1 MTDDER
7 RTERQN
13 HVDDEGSTER
23 QNHVDD
29 EGSTER
35 RYHVDGELVPAGE
48 ATVSVDDRGF
58 RYGDAAFETLRAYG
72 GSIFEWDAHADR
84 LERTCE
90 TLALEHGLS
99 RADLRARIDETLAG
113 NDLDDAYVRLS
124 ISRGVQPGTLTP
136 RPEVDPTVVV
146 YVAPLPRGG
155 IDGEPVWD
163 GPATVRTVETR
174 RVPSEAI
181 PASAK
186 THNYLNGILA
196 RLELRAGDGSE
207 RPVADEAL
215 MLDADGNLTEGA
227 TSNLFVVDDGTL
239 YTPTTDGPV
248 LPGITRRVVCELAA
262 ELAVPVVEGRLDADD
277 VRGADEAFLTN
288 TTWECRPIETV
299 DGSTVGGGPIT
310 DRLGRAFE
318 RLVERR
324 CY

>member
-1 MTDDER
+1 MTDAG
-7 RTERQN
+7 
-13 HVDDEGSTER
+13 HSTER
-23 QNHVDD
+23 F
-29 EGSTER
+29 
-35 RYHVDGELVPAGE
+35 YHVDGDLVPASE
-48 ATVSVDDRGF
+48 ASVSVDDRGF

-90 TLALEHGLS
+90 TLALDHGLS
-99 RADLRARIDETLAG
+99 RADLRTRIDEVLAG

-136 RPEVDPTVVV
+136 QPDVDPTVVV

-155 IDGEPVWD
+155 VDGEPVWD
-163 GPATVRTVETR
+163 NPATVRTVETR
-174 RVPSEAI
+174 RIPDESI

-196 RLELRAGDGSE
+196 RLELRADDGSE
-207 RPVADEAL
+207 EFVADEAL
-215 MLDADGNLTEGA
+215 LLDAEEKVTEGA

-262 ELAVPVVEGRLDADD
+262 EMALPVEEMRLDADD

-288 TTWECRPIETV
+288 TTWECRPIETI
-299 DGSTVGGGPIT
+299 DGDATVGADGGGGPIT
-310 DRLGRAFE
+310 SRLQRAFD